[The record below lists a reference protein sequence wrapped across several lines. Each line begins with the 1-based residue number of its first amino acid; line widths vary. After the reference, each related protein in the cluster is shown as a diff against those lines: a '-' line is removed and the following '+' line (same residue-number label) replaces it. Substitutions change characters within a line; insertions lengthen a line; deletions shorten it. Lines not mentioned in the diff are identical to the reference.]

1 MRVLAASPQGAEA
14 PTESISKLAEII
26 CESGELPASAKVVST
41 ILNLKPEDEFSAQ
54 ELASIILK
62 DYGLTHRILRMANS
76 CYFNPTG
83 QEVTTVSRAIVLLGV
98 EFIREMAVAA
108 VLFDT
113 LIKKVPPEGR
123 RGLLSSLAQ
132 SYFCAFLAKAL
143 APKISNNPEGVFISA
158 LFHRIGRILLTI
170 YSPGT
175 LLRWEELEKKRPEIV
190 KKRLYHLMEKVM
202 LCWALPQGLVDTLEG
217 SPKAQEKGSLAS
229 WVSKLD
235 QSVQTFFHTGEGK
248 SLQQLFEKQGL
259 SRDDLKRH
267 LTWAR
272 EALKEFCPSLA
283 QVWEKQK
290 EIKAPTR
297 PVETQE
303 DFFQKAVREITAAL
317 ASPESNYQEILLMII
332 ETLAR
337 AMSCQEVLLCIPRLD
352 LKALVIK
359 YGLGNNIKH
368 LQGREIPYGPFFKTL
383 FSKGVE
389 WSGPVEN
396 LPKPNPLLSW
406 ARGQD
411 LLVSPLS
418 IKGRG
423 VGAFLALR
431 EAPFTMGEKKMA
443 ETLRHLAI
451 LALKQGR

>member
-1 MRVLAASPQGAEA
+1 MKVLVVSPQKAES
-14 PTESISKLAEII
+14 PPESISKLAEII

-41 ILNLKPEDEFSAQ
+41 ILNLRPEDEFSAQ

-83 QEVTTVSRAIVLLGV
+83 QEVTTVSRAIVLLGI

-108 VLFDT
+108 ILFET
-113 LIKKVPPEGR
+113 LIKRVPPEGR
-123 RGLLSSLAQ
+123 KGLLSSLAK

-143 APKISNNPEGVFISA
+143 GHKISSNTEEVFISA

-175 LLRWEELEKKRPEIV
+175 LLRWEELEKRRPEVV

-202 LCWALPQGLVDTLEG
+202 LCWSLPQGLVDTLEG

-235 QSVQTFFHTGEGK
+235 QGVQTFFHTGDQRP
-248 SLQQLFEKQGL
+248 LRQIFEKEGL
-259 SRDDLKRH
+259 SKDDLRRH
-267 LTWAR
+267 LFWAR
-272 EALKEFCPSLA
+272 QALEEFCPSLA

-290 EIKAPTR
+290 DVTSPKSPPEAR
-297 PVETQE
+297 E

-317 ASPESNYQEILLMII
+317 AAPESNYQEILLMII

-337 AMSCQEVLLCIPRLD
+337 ALDCTEVLLCIPRLD
-352 LKALVIK
+352 LRALVIK
-359 YGLGNNIKH
+359 YGLGADIRR
-368 LQGREIPYGPFFKTL
+368 LQGQEIPYGPFFKAL
-383 FSKGVE
+383 FTKGVE

-396 LPKPNPLLSW
+396 LPKPNPLLAW

-431 EAPFTMGEKKMA
+431 QPPFTIDEKKMA